1 MIFQFQAIL
10 RREKSC
16 QNSVGRLV
24 RLAKSVTIY
33 LMELYQRREKTNLR
47 NKMKFLKVILY
58 RENFKFSEEYL
69 LSQSLKFW
77 CYNRGVVPTNIVY
90 TCIDHLLQENC
101 CKGIVLN

>member
-33 LMELYQRREKTNLR
+33 LMELYQRREKTNF
-47 NKMKFLKVILY
+47 MK
-58 RENFKFSEEYL
+58 
-69 LSQSLKFW
+69 
-77 CYNRGVVPTNIVY
+77 
-90 TCIDHLLQENC
+90 
-101 CKGIVLN
+101 